1 VGDFNDNPSDSSL
14 RYVLGAGDNTQ
25 WAVNLAYEYRQLNPS
40 LGTGKYRG
48 NWDMFDQIILSR
60 SLYHIGPEAPIP
72 SLTVYNKPWL
82 LQQDGKYKGYPLRTF
97 GGKTYLNGY
106 SDHLPVYAEIYLNK

>member
-1 VGDFNDNPSDSSL
+1 
-14 RYVLGAGDNTQ
+14 
-25 WAVNLAYEYRQLNPS
+25 
-40 LGTGKYRG
+40 
-48 NWDMFDQIILSR
+48 MFDQIILSR

-72 SLTVYNKPWL
+72 SLTVYKKPWL
-82 LQQDGKYKGYPLRTF
+82 LQQDGKYQGYPLRTF